1 MRRVMRRSKAY
12 VSCLLVGY
20 VETDIPQID
29 LSRLVDSDSDSESDD
44 EEEEDAQPKSSKPTN
59 GIKKTNGT
67 SKTADDDD
75 DDEEDDEEEEGEG
88 SDIPLSDIES
98 LASED
103 RGDIIPHQRL
113 TINNKTALKKAHDRI
128 ALPLSTLPFS
138 LHQVVTSTTNTAN
151 NIPDIDDD
159 LKRELAFYA
168 QSLSAVKSA
177 RKLLEK
183 EGVPFTRPVDY
194 FAEMVKSD
202 EHMGKVK
209 DKLRDE
215 AAGKKAA
222 AEARRQRDLKK
233 FGKQVQVA
241 KMQERAKEKREPLDR
256 INVLKRS
263 EYSPSLLLRLVV

>member
-1 MRRVMRRSKAY
+1 MSYTSWIFADADV
-12 VSCLLVGY
+12 
-20 VETDIPQID
+20 TQID
-29 LSRLVDSDSDSESDD
+29 LSRLADSESDSDSEDED
-44 EEEEDAQPKSSKPTN
+44 EEVEAEAEVPKANGVSKINGAAEEDN
-59 GIKKTNGT
+59 
-67 SKTADDDD
+67 
-75 DDEEDDEEEEGEG
+75 DEEAEG

-98 LASED
+98 LASDD
-103 RGDIIPHQRL
+103 RGDIVPHQRL
-113 TINNKTALKKAHDRI
+113 TINNKTALLKAHSRI

-138 LHQVVTSTTNTAN
+138 AHQVVTSTTNTAN
-151 NIPDIDDD
+151 AIPDIDDD

-183 EGVPFTRPVDY
+183 EGVPFTRPTDY

-215 AAGKKAA
+215 AANKKAA
-222 AEARRQRDLKK
+222 SEARRQRDLKK

-241 KMQERAKEKREPLDR
+241 KMQERAREKRETLDR

-263 EYSPSLLLRLVV
+263 MLSPPLAMRRC